1 MSAKKSI
8 DEYTEAEF
16 LDFLR
21 LIDEK
26 NESGEEQ
33 ELDAL
38 LEQFEALTEHPSGTD
53 LLYWPETDAQ
63 GEIEQVLRIIKE
75 WRAANGKPGFKPD

>member
-1 MSAKKSI
+1 MTQKKSI
-8 DEYTEAEF
+8 ADYTEAEF

-26 NESGEEQ
+26 NESAEEE

-38 LEQFEALTEHPSGTD
+38 LDQFEALTEHPSGTD
-53 LLYWPETDAQ
+53 LLYWPETEAQ
-63 GEIEQVLRIIKE
+63 GEIEQVLIIIKE
-75 WRAANGKPGFKPD
+75 WRAANGKPGFKPE